1 MTSFC
6 LSVDVEEDLPGL
18 LPYGTKGI
26 EQGLPALFDVLAD
39 SRIHGDFFFST
50 PIVKEYPDTVRDA
63 IRLGHGIG
71 NHGMDHGLLCSKPL
85 DQQRK
90 EIQSSSRILMDV
102 SGSTPLM
109 FRAPNFSVDS
119 STLRLLDDEGYLL
132 DSSILPGRFH
142 RRFLRTTYDHRSAPT
157 RPFRTPPNPNKHG
170 AKGLL
175 EVPVTP
181 NPLRPGAP
189 LGLGALNHYGLQA
202 LLRIAKTTIEEVLV
216 FLVHPWELV
225 DPSSFYPK
233 LPTAYASA
241 CSNDLRPL
249 QEFLKEVSKSF
260 STTTLADYLTL
271 KGGSP
276 I

>member
-26 EQGLPALFDVLAD
+26 EQGLPALFDVLTD
-39 SRIHGDFFFST
+39 SGIHGDFFFST

-142 RRFLRTTYDHRSAPT
+142 RRFLRTTYDHRNAST
-157 RPFRTPPNPNKHG
+157 RPFRVPANPNKHG

-189 LGLGALNHYGLQA
+189 LGLGALNHYVLQH
-202 LLRIAKTTIEEVLV
+202 LIKIVKTTIEEVLV

>member
-119 STLRLLDDEGYLL
+119 STLSLSNTPGGHCGAGTAPRSQMVSPAISPHNIRPSKRV
-132 DSSILPGRFH
+132 DSAISCSCQSQQTWGKGLTRGACNPKSTTAGRTVGS
-142 RRFLRTTYDHRSAPT
+142 RGSQSLRPSAPYQ
-157 RPFRTPPNPNKHG
+157 NCQN
-170 AKGLL
+170 
-175 EVPVTP
+175 
-181 NPLRPGAP
+181 
-189 LGLGALNHYGLQA
+189 Y
-202 LLRIAKTTIEEVLV
+202 
-216 FLVHPWELV
+216 
-225 DPSSFYPK
+225 D
-233 LPTAYASA
+233 
-241 CSNDLRPL
+241 
-249 QEFLKEVSKSF
+249 
-260 STTTLADYLTL
+260 
-271 KGGSP
+271 
-276 I
+276 

>member
-26 EQGLPALFDVLAD
+26 EQGLPALFDVLTD

-142 RRFLRTTYDHRSAPT
+142 RRFLRTTYDHRNAST
-157 RPFRTPPNPNKHG
+157 RPFRVPANPNKHG

-189 LGLGALNHYGLQA
+189 LGLS
-202 LLRIAKTTIEEVLV
+202 II
-216 FLVHPWELV
+216 
-225 DPSSFYPK
+225 
-233 LPTAYASA
+233 TA
-241 CSNDLRPL
+241 
-249 QEFLKEVSKSF
+249 F
-260 STTTLADYLTL
+260 STLSKLSKLRL
-271 KGGSP
+271 KKS
-276 I
+276 